1 MTSWVLTKGLQNLRA
16 QVDEAFPLRD
26 KASDG
31 TVGDLAHQVGT
42 SGHNP
47 DLTGKAEYRDG
58 DSLDEVR
65 AWDMDTDLR
74 AAPATA
80 QQVVDHIRRL
90 PNVHDVLR
98 YMIYNRKIYRA
109 TNGWAAED
117 YDGPSPH
124 TEHIH
129 FSGAFSQAADNNMTF
144 DYRLEDIP
152 VAISDADMKT
162 IENLIKANSSNPG
175 EVAAAVKVGTD
186 AIEAALKASVDDF
199 LSLPIGDKAHPA
211 RTVGDVL
218 RDVAKMRGVLQGDE
232 GDTANAN
239 MSPNS
244 PLMRLLGVAADV
256 DALIAA
262 AVPPA

>member
-1 MTSWVLTKGLQNLRA
+1 
-16 QVDEAFPLRD
+16 
-26 KASDG
+26 
-31 TVGDLAHQVGT
+31 
-42 SGHNP
+42 
-47 DLTGKAEYRDG
+47 
-58 DSLDEVR
+58 
-65 AWDMDTDLR
+65 
-74 AAPATA
+74 
-80 QQVVDHIRRL
+80 
-90 PNVHDVLR
+90 
-98 YMIYNRKIYRA
+98 
-109 TNGWAAED
+109 
-117 YDGPSPH
+117 
-124 TEHIH
+124 
-129 FSGAFSQAADNNMTF
+129 
-144 DYRLEDIP
+144 

-218 RDVAKMRGVLQGDE
+218 RDLAKMRGVLQGDE